1 MQTEIYEFGEF
12 ILNSKRKQL
21 FRKHIKERVKL
32 TPKSF
37 KLLHFL
43 IEHKGITWSTND
55 LLNKNELWGEGN
67 AVEPRN
73 VAQTILIIRK
83 ALNDQEEAHK
93 FIDTINTEGYCFIG
107 KVRIISEE
115 EFEALIDTLNLD
127 NDNLHNTSDDTL
139 VFPDNTL
146 GEIEAA
152 LESRENISENNEA
165 VPQSSQVRSTNS
177 ASFETE
183 AESVDEAHSSQSPHL
198 SAQPLQSFAET
209 SSNDPKP
216 VSKKAFWILLTLAL
230 LIISGLLYEKYSKK
244 NPGLTEITIEK
255 ANVVLD
261 MNSGEWHELTKEQR
275 ESDISYSKTFR
286 TIEYT
291 VKKHL
296 EADLFIHRIGNESK
310 ISPDLE
316 IKLPITT
323 LIIILPVII
332 RHMRY
337 NTRWKILT

>member
-1 MQTEIYEFGEF
+1 M
-12 ILNSKRKQL
+12 
-21 FRKHIKERVKL
+21 
-32 TPKSF
+32 
-37 KLLHFL
+37 
-43 IEHKGITWSTND
+43 
-55 LLNKNELWGEGN
+55 
-67 AVEPRN
+67 
-73 VAQTILIIRK
+73 
-83 ALNDQEEAHK
+83 
-93 FIDTINTEGYCFIG
+93 
-107 KVRIISEE
+107 
-115 EFEALIDTLNLD
+115 
-127 NDNLHNTSDDTL
+127 
-139 VFPDNTL
+139 
-146 GEIEAA
+146 
-152 LESRENISENNEA
+152 
-165 VPQSSQVRSTNS
+165 
-177 ASFETE
+177 
-183 AESVDEAHSSQSPHL
+183 
-198 SAQPLQSFAET
+198 
-209 SSNDPKP
+209 
-216 VSKKAFWILLTLAL
+216 LTLAL

-316 IKLPITT
+316 VPGNETKPNWKNITDNTQKCLDLKNYREYYFNIEDKPIRSSFNLEYKITYHNSHNN
-323 LIIILPVII
+323 PVII